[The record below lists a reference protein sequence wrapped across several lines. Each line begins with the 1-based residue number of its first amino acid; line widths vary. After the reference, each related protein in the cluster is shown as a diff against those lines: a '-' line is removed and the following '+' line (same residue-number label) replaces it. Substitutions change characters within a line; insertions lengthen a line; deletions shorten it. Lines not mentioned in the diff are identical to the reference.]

1 MATKHGEK
9 PVVPVDASAGWEKR
23 DVNIRGLFIFAF
35 WMAVVLAV
43 TLVGMHLSFDALKK
57 ASPMGSTMS
66 PLVTEK
72 TPRMIPPAPLL
83 QVHPH
88 QELKDYCDAQQ
99 NEVTTYGWIDQPS
112 GVVRVPIDRAED
124 LILAKGLPAR
134 SAAESAAANAPMIA
148 PATVAGDTDVQGQC
162 GYLTELTL
170 ADKERARAE
179 ERKAAE
185 EKEK

>member
-9 PVVPVDASAGWEKR
+9 PEVPVDPSAGWEKR
-23 DVNIRGLFIFAF
+23 DVNIRGLFMFAF
-35 WMAVVLAV
+35 WMAVVLFV
-43 TLVGMHLSFDALKK
+43 TLVGMRLSFDAFKK

-83 QVHPH
+83 QAHPH

-99 NEVTTYGWIDQPS
+99 KEVTTYGWIDQPS
-112 GVVRVPIDRAED
+112 GVVRIPIDRAEE

-134 SAAESAAANAPMIA
+134 SAAEASAANAPMIA

-162 GYLTELTL
+162 GYLTEPTL
-170 ADKERARAE
+170 ADKERAEAKQRE
-179 ERKAAE
+179 TDE
-185 EKEK
+185 EKK